1 MIAPVVRWSFC
12 SFFILLT
19 VPLWAA
25 EKRPS
30 QPNLAKPAPTVKVPS
45 TSTGRKKTPPSA
57 PLDWKAGLATTKI
70 TPDTLMWMAGY
81 AARSVR
87 QSLGPGRRRRSSRG
101 DRNSGSHRRA
111 DYRTRERGKAGRGA
125 IQAAPGGPAAER
137 LAQRHGID
145 LFASLCD
152 IHVRLSARCRLSR
165 TAAIAG
171 HALSISSVSAR
182 AVCHG

>member
-81 AARSVR
+81 AARKKPAEGTLHDLYAKALALEDEGGHRVVIVTLDLIGVLTTVRESVEKQVEEQYKLPPAALLLNASHSATGLICSRASATYTCGYLLGVVFRAQR
-87 QSLGPGRRRRSSRG
+87 QSLGTP
-101 DRNSGSHRRA
+101 
-111 DYRTRERGKAGRGA
+111 
-125 IQAAPGGPAAER
+125 
-137 LAQRHGID
+137 
-145 LFASLCD
+145 
-152 IHVRLSARCRLSR
+152 
-165 TAAIAG
+165 
-171 HALSISSVSAR
+171 
-182 AVCHG
+182 